1 MKILREIG
9 IGVVAAAGIVAVLAV
24 GIEIGAVAAVAVA
37 GIVGTA
43 GVETVPVA
51 EMAFRAVAIVR
62 AVEIVP
68 AVLIVR
74 RSRLAQMASHLA
86 EAVIDCHPSEVEAKF
101 LPIPRRLSESALVV
115 LMKNPKAVA
124 EVVEAAAEILQSFE
138 QAAPR

>member
-51 EMAFRAVAIVR
+51 EMAFR

-124 EVVEAAAEILQSFE
+124 EAAAEIRQSFE